1 MSASAGA
8 IRAGLVAGETSG
20 DLLGGLLLGGLRQTW
35 PEMTAWGIGGPRMAE
50 HGMTSLWPMER
61 LSVFGY
67 VDALKRLPE
76 LVRIRRQLGDN
87 MLSERPDVFI
97 GIDAPDF
104 NFGLEKRLKQGG
116 IKTVHFVCPSVWAWR
131 SERLLKMAE
140 AIDHVLCL
148 FPFEPEL
155 LHARGIGATFVGHP
169 LANVIPMDPDQEKA
183 RVSLGL
189 PKEGRV
195 FAVMP
200 GSRASEIKHIAPRFM
215 AAVEILASREP
226 EARFVVPAVPAFLD
240 SLQSMAASLA
250 LGERLK
256 VVEGRSHEV
265 LAACDLA
272 LMASGTATL
281 EAALF
286 KRPMVIAYN
295 MGWMSWQTMKRK
307 ALQPW
312 VGLPNILCREFV
324 VPELI
329 QDAATP
335 VALAGAAM
343 AWLDSPEKM
352 SAVKNR
358 FRALHET
365 LQRDTAQLSSHAIQ
379 KVLEG

>member
-1 MSASAGA
+1 MSAPAGA
-8 IRAGLVAGETSG
+8 LRAGLVAGETSG

-35 PEMTAWGIGGPRMAE
+35 PSLTAWGIGGPRMAE
-50 HGMTSLWPMER
+50 QGMHSLWPMER

-76 LVRIRRQLGDN
+76 LLRIRRELGDRV
-87 MLSERPDVFI
+87 LAERPDVFI

-104 NFGLEKRLKQGG
+104 NFGLERRLRKGG

-155 LHARGIGATFVGHP
+155 LRANGIDATYVGHP
-169 LANVIPMDPDQEKA
+169 LASVIPMEPDAKA
-183 RVSLGL
+183 ARLALQL
-189 PKEGRV
+189 PGQGQV
-195 FAVMP
+195 VAVMP
-200 GSRASEIKHIAPRFM
+200 GSRSSEIEHIAPRFM
-215 AAVEILASREP
+215 AAIRLLSSQLPDAV
-226 EARFVVPAVPAFLD
+226 FVIPAVPAQFERLSAMAL
-240 SLQSMAASLA
+240 SLG
-250 LGERLK
+250 LGQRLK
-256 VVEGRSHEV
+256 VVRGQSHEV
-265 LAACDLA
+265 LAACDVA

-295 MGWMSWQTMKRK
+295 MGWLSWQSMKRK
-307 ALQPW
+307 SLQPW
-312 VGLPNILCREFV
+312 VGLPNILAREFV

-335 VALAGAAM
+335 EALAGAVTG
-343 AWLDSPEKM
+343 WLSDPEKM
-352 SAVKNR
+352 EAVQNR
-358 FRALHET
+358 FRALHES
-365 LQRDTAQLSSHAIQ
+365 LRRDTAHLSAHAIQ